1 MLDEGLEAARARH
14 QAAGD
19 GVKAGMQKLG
29 FDLFAAEGHR
39 LAPLSSI
46 AIPDG
51 RLGGLT
57 EAEVRTRLLADY
69 GIEIGGGL
77 GPVAGKV
84 WRIGTMG
91 HTARQRNVTTLLAAL
106 SDIID

>member
-1 MLDEGLEAARARH
+1 
-14 QAAGD
+14 
-19 GVKAGMQKLG
+19 MQRLG
-29 FDLFAAEGHR
+29 FELFAADGHR

-46 AIPDG
+46 RIPDG
-51 RLGGLT
+51 RLGSLS
-57 EAEVRTRLLADY
+57 ESDVRARLLQEY

-106 SDIID
+106 TDILD